1 MNNSKLISPISNILE
16 NASKLILDFYKNK
29 NIIQSS
35 LKQDSSPVTE
45 ADKRAHIFITKELLE
60 NFPLIPVISEEGDE
74 GEEII
79 SDIFWLVDPLD
90 GTKEFINQG
99 DDFTINIALI
109 NNQEPVFGAIYKPVT
124 GELYMG
130 GKNLPAFKI
139 QNKVKNYLKTE
150 LNEIACIVSQSKSHG
165 SDKENEFI
173 NSLSKKFENNKVIK
187 AGSSIKICLVA
198 EGKSHIYPR
207 FGDVYQWDIAAGHA
221 ILNASGGEITDLNL
235 KKIIYS
241 SSRKKKLKGFFA
253 LSELSFWKEKLQ

>member
-1 MNNSKLISPISNILE
+1 MDNSKLISPISNILE
-16 NASKLILDFYKNK
+16 NASKIILDFYKNK
-29 NIIQSS
+29 DKIQSS
-35 LKQDSSPVTE
+35 LKEDSSPVTK
-45 ADKRAHIFITKELLE
+45 ADKDAHLLITKELSKK
-60 NFPLIPVISEEGDE
+60 FPLIPIISEEGHDDDDVN
-74 GEEII
+74 

-90 GTKEFINQG
+90 GTKEFINQN

-109 NNQEPVFGAIYKPVT
+109 DKQEPVFGAIYKPVT
-124 GELYMG
+124 GELYIG

-150 LNEIACIVSQSKSHG
+150 SNERVCIVSQSKSHAG
-165 SDKENEFI
+165 DRENEFI
-173 NSLSKKFENNKVIK
+173 SSLSKKFDTYKVIK

-221 ILNASGGEITDLNL
+221 ILSASGGEITDLNM

-241 SSRKKKLKGFFA
+241 SSRKKKVKGLFA